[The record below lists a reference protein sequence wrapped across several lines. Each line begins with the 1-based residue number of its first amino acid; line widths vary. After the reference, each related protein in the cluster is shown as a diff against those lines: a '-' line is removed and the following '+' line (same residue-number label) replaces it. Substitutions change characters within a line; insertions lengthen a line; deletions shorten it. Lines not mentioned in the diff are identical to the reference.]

1 MTMELE
7 GNLSLERART
17 RRWVSVIGVII
28 PVAAVVLLAAWF
40 VRVYVAPP
48 TVAIPNPM
56 MMMADDPPAP
66 AVSARAVTEAPQPP
80 MAMTEPATP
89 LPAAERRV
97 PASALPMFAT
107 LAVVPPTLSSAPQA
121 FADPVQD
128 ISRATPSIM
137 VEEPA
142 ALEPAEPIAGPVPL
156 PRAKPHG
163 PLALVTGAIPLPRPR
178 PADSAPPLDD
188 LPAVDRHVIP

>member
-7 GNLSLERART
+7 GNLSLERAHT
-17 RRWVSVIGVII
+17 RRWVSVIGVIV
-28 PVAAVVLLAAWF
+28 PVAAVVLLTAWF

-56 MMMADDPPAP
+56 MMADDPPTP

-142 ALEPAEPIAGPVPL
+142 ALEPAEPIVGPIPL

-188 LPAVDRHVIP
+188 LPAVDRHAIP